1 MGILCMDERVWRAL
15 TERLKTLDMES
26 RQLRK
31 RFDSGSPDPWLDGQ
45 EVCQAL
51 RITKRTLQSYRD
63 KGLLGCSTVGGKYY
77 YREKDV
83 TEFLQARTAKKE
95 I

>member
-1 MGILCMDERVWRAL
+1 M
-15 TERLKTLDMES
+15 
-26 RQLRK
+26 
-31 RFDSGSPDPWLDGQ
+31 DGQ

-63 KGLLGCSTVGGKYY
+63 KELLGCSTVGGKYY

-83 TEFLQARTAKKE
+83 IEFLQARTVKKE
-95 I
+95 V

>member
-1 MGILCMDERVWRAL
+1 M
-15 TERLKTLDMES
+15 
-26 RQLRK
+26 
-31 RFDSGSPDPWLDGQ
+31 DGQ